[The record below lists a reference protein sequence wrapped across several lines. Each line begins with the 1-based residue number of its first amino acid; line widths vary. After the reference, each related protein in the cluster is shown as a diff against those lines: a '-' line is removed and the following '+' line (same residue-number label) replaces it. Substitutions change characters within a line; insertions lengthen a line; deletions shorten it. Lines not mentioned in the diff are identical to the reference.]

1 MVRSSRTVTCMLIAL
16 VVAFAQVSAFSR
28 LPTKSLFAQKQ
39 GIRYGNGVNALY
51 NQLTDEP
58 VPENETEQQMME
70 RMKRKARKM
79 MFNPDGVAYAPW
91 LTRQVDE
98 DAIVEDLIRKER
110 REKGLPVGGGAKE
123 KSKKMSER
131 GEIESSEGLRWRMN
145 GDQVELAWITGNE
158 KDNKG
163 YIVEKRP
170 SYGGEFQEVA
180 SFKEV
185 SQLMSKGVSGGKY
198 RYTDPS
204 TTPGSWVY
212 RVQDFD
218 VAGKKTV
225 LCQSFVEVETE
236 VGKEAYSIV

>member
-1 MVRSSRTVTCMLIAL
+1 MAHSLRSVLCMLIAF
-16 VVAFAQVSAFSR
+16 VVVFVKVSAFSR
-28 LPTKSLFAQKQ
+28 VHAKSLFAQKQ
-39 GIRYGNGVNALY
+39 GIINGVNALR
-51 NQLTDEP
+51 NQLADEP

-110 REKGLPVGGGAKE
+110 REKGLSVGGDAKG
-123 KSKKMSER
+123 KLKKMSER

-185 SQLMSKGVSGGKY
+185 SQLLSKGVSGGKY

-212 RVQDFD
+212 RVQDSD

-225 LCQSFVEVETE
+225 LCQSFIEVETE
-236 VGKEAYSIV
+236 VGKVLA